1 MILTISFFLLKKNWA
16 DTIRNFLLFLFFGF
30 FGGRNTV
37 SRNLLLLG
45 APMSFVIQARP
56 VKILLKQL
64 FYATSNPPGILLSLL
79 PAPQQAILKF
89 DDEESRLALY
99 GNVKVVTKEGDEDND
114 SDDDSDDEE

>member
-1 MILTISFFLLKKNWA
+1 MQQNWA

-89 DDEESRLALY
+89 NDEESRLALY
-99 GNVKVVTKEGDEDND
+99 GNVKVVTKEDDED
-114 SDDDSDDEE
+114 DDDSDEDE